1 MKTNGIGAISTEC
14 KIMYM
19 LCFNC
24 IFGWSAYYPIFLENI
39 FKNKRWIGLL
49 GIYSEGKAYL
59 VKRNLFEMEYNQ
71 DWCNVVSLLPH
82 CCHKF

>member
-24 IFGWSAYYPIFLENI
+24 IFGRSAYYPIFLENI
-39 FKNKRWIGLL
+39 L
-49 GIYSEGKAYL
+49 Y
-59 VKRNLFEMEYNQ
+59 
-71 DWCNVVSLLPH
+71 
-82 CCHKF
+82 